1 MKKFF
6 ILGFMTLSIIF
17 AMDDIERALQAFN
30 DRDYTQAMKLF
41 DKACEGG
48 DMRGCASLGG
58 MYYYGD
64 GVEQSYSKALKLLQ
78 KACNGGDMIS
88 CETLKEI
95 QQ

>member
-6 ILGFMTLSIIF
+6 ILGFMTLSMIF

-30 DRDYTQAMKLF
+30 DRDYTQ
-41 DKACEGG
+41 
-48 DMRGCASLGG
+48 
-58 MYYYGD
+58 
-64 GVEQSYSKALKLLQ
+64 ALKLLQ